1 MIKINVI
8 FITLLKDYI
17 STNATSSHSH
27 ENGER
32 KKKKKK
38 DGFLRLKAFAVSYGH
53 MLISMA
59 ISVRATCG

>member
-1 MIKINVI
+1 MRMI
-8 FITLLKDYI
+8 
-17 STNATSSHSH
+17 
-27 ENGER
+27 GE
-32 KKKKKK
+32 KKKKEKKK